1 MVAYR
6 QASSDN
12 YAVNGNHSTGVRTTQ
27 EATNVG
33 LPGPDAG
40 QGGKSPEASYMA
52 GIREAEHRPVGEP
65 DVARKQLQRLRRQ
78 VVRAEEFPVIEEGH
92 DVLQ

>member
-12 YAVNGNHSTGVRTTQ
+12 YAVTGNHSTGVRTTQ

-40 QGGKSPEASYMA
+40 QGGKSPEASYISDTVFEVDGGMSA
-52 GIREAEHRPVGEP
+52 A
-65 DVARKQLQRLRRQ
+65 
-78 VVRAEEFPVIEEGH
+78 
-92 DVLQ
+92 